1 VLCNRI
7 KSRLITTR
15 RKLQEQVIGLD
26 ARSAG
31 DADGECMSLLRTCHT
46 MLNMC
51 GPSRRARGRVRAVA
65 RPTASSA
72 ASFPTLSGVE
82 GQGGGRAL
90 LLRARPALSQCP
102 TSSASPA
109 CHRRARNSGP
119 AHRDERCVVP
129 ALSGVK
135 DQGRC

>member
-1 VLCNRI
+1 MLCNRI

-72 ASFPTLSGVE
+72 ASFPHPL
-82 GQGGGRAL
+82 GGGRPGPL
-90 LLRARPALSQCP
+90 LVSMPGTHASRPPS
-102 TSSASPA
+102 
-109 CHRRARNSGP
+109 
-119 AHRDERCVVP
+119 
-129 ALSGVK
+129 
-135 DQGRC
+135 